1 MEFQSK
7 RGYSVKNK
15 QYLLSECK
23 LKQANAKLFKLLKRT
38 SSIVKLKLVNR
49 SKGRNIFFRK
59 RPLIREVA
67 NSLYGS
73 VCLFLGSRRFSPKK
87 QNGIIVPEERSFVY
101 GIKKLPSAN

>member
-38 SSIVKLKLVNR
+38 SSIVKLKLVNH

-67 NSLYGS
+67 NSLYGF
-73 VCLFLGSRRFSPKK
+73 VCLFSDLDAFPQKNKTASFQR
-87 QNGIIVPEERSFVY
+87 RSFVY